1 MDEHRPAL
9 VLCPAMPPYLRP
21 VGPSVVSCDC
31 CREEIPPGAPMATLE
46 VLGPDNRDEARPLGD
61 YCGPCWEKL
70 SAALDVLEE
79 LGRPRPGDRT

>member
-1 MDEHRPAL
+1 
-9 VLCPAMPPYLRP
+9 
-21 VGPSVVSCDC
+21 
-31 CREEIPPGAPMATLE
+31 MATLE

-79 LGRPRPGDRT
+79 LGRPPSKARRA